1 MSNLH
6 CTHHN
11 LFIGSTTLMYG
22 IEIMTIAGKKI
33 GFIGTG
39 KMGEALIKGILQAGL
54 VPSDDIYA
62 SDTDNAKLQSLAREH
77 KINTCKDNCSAVAD
91 SDILI
96 IAIKPQI
103 VPVILKEIKS
113 SIKNQLIISIAAGV
127 PIETFEKAL
136 PAGTKVVRVM
146 PNIAATV
153 KEAASAISPGS
164 AVSKEDA
171 AIACEIFNAVGRT
184 AILPEHLMDAVT
196 GLSGSGP
203 AYIFMIIEA
212 LADGGV
218 HEGLDRNTAKLLAA
232 QTVLGAAKMVL
243 DNGAHTAELKDMVT
257 SPGGTTIR
265 GIRVMEER
273 GVRVA
278 MMNAVIAASERSREL
293 GKKS

>member
-1 MSNLH
+1 M
-6 CTHHN
+6 
-11 LFIGSTTLMYG
+11 TTSD
-22 IEIMTIAGKKI
+22 KKI

-39 KMGEALIKGILQAGL
+39 KMGEALIKGILAAKL
-54 VPSDDIYA
+54 FPPDNVYA
-62 SDTDNAKLQSLAREH
+62 SDADFAKLQSLG
-77 KINTCKDNCSAVAD
+77 KDYNINTCRDNCDAVIN
-91 SDILI
+91 SDIILI
-96 IAIKPQI
+96 AVKPQI
-103 VPVILKEIKS
+103 VPKVLEEIKD
-113 SIKNQLIISIAAGV
+113 SIKKQIIISIAAGV

-136 PAGTKVVRVM
+136 PRGTKVVRVM

-164 AVSKEDA
+164 AVSREDA
-171 AIACEIFNAVGRT
+171 EIAGEIFNSIGRT
-184 AILPEHLMDAVT
+184 VILPEHLMDAVT

-243 DNGAHTAELKDMVT
+243 ANGTHTGELKDMVT

-265 GIRVMEER
+265 GIRVMEDR

-278 MMNAVIAASERSREL
+278 MMNAVIAASERSKEL
-293 GKKS
+293 GRKT

>member
-1 MSNLH
+1 VTGMDN
-6 CTHHN
+6 
-11 LFIGSTTLMYG
+11 
-22 IEIMTIAGKKI
+22 KKI

-39 KMGEALIKGILQAGL
+39 KMGEALIRGIIAAKLAP
-54 VPSDDIYA
+54 PSNICA
-62 SDTDNAKLQSLAREH
+62 SDVDYAKLELLEKEY
-77 KINTCKDNCSAVAD
+77 KINICRDNCDVILG
-91 SDILI
+91 SDII
-96 IAIKPQI
+96 VIAVKPQT
-103 VPVILKEIKS
+103 VPAVLEEIKD
-113 SIKNQLIISIAAGV
+113 SIKKQLIVSIAAGV
-127 PIETFEKAL
+127 TIDTFESSL
-136 PAGTKVVRVM
+136 PRGAKVVRVM

-153 KEAASAISPGS
+153 RETASAISPGS

-171 AIACEIFNAVGRT
+171 AAVSEIFNSIGRSV
-184 AILPEHLMDAVT
+184 IIPEHLMDAVT

-243 DNGAHTAELKDMVT
+243 EGGNHTGELRDMVT

-278 MMNAVIAASERSREL
+278 MMNAVIAACERSKEL
-293 GKKS
+293 GRKK

>member
-1 MSNLH
+1 M
-6 CTHHN
+6 T
-11 LFIGSTTLMYG
+11 STYLTS
-22 IEIMTIAGKKI
+22 KKI

-39 KMGEALIKGILQAGL
+39 KMGEALIKGILHSRL
-54 VPSDDIYA
+54 VPPSNIYA
-62 SDTDNAKLQSLAREH
+62 SDLDYVKLQLMEKDYGIIACE
-77 KINTCKDNCSAVAD
+77 DNCDTVEK
-91 SDILI
+91 SDIII
-96 IAIKPQI
+96 IAVKPNI
-103 VPVILKEIKS
+103 VPVVLEEIKES
-113 SIKNQLIISIAAGV
+113 LKNRLIISIAAGV
-127 PIETFEKAL
+127 SIDTYENAL

-153 KEAASAISPGS
+153 KEAVSSICLGT
-164 AVSKEDA
+164 AVSREDTDVA
-171 AIACEIFNAVGRT
+171 VDVFNAIGRT
-184 AILPEHLMDAVT
+184 VILPEHLMDAVT

-218 HEGLDRNTAKLLAA
+218 HEGLDRKTARLLAA

-243 DNGAHTAELKDMVT
+243 DDGTHTADLKDMVT

-265 GIRVMEER
+265 GIRVMEQY

>member
-1 MSNLH
+1 M
-6 CTHHN
+6 
-11 LFIGSTTLMYG
+11 TLS
-22 IEIMTIAGKKI
+22 EKRI

-39 KMGEALIKGILQAGL
+39 KMGEALIKGILHVGIV
-54 VPSDDIYA
+54 VPDKIYA
-62 SDTDNAKLQSLAREH
+62 SDMDLAKLQSLAKGY
-77 KINTCKDNCSAVAD
+77 KINTCKDNCSAVID

-96 IAIKPQI
+96 IAVKPQI
-103 VPVILKEIKS
+103 VPHVLEEIKN

-127 PIETFEKAL
+127 PIKTFENAL
-136 PAGTKVVRVM
+136 PQGTKVVRVM

-153 KEAASAISPGS
+153 KEAASAISLGS
-164 AVSKEDA
+164 AVSKEEGKF
-171 AIACEIFNAVGRT
+171 ACEIFK
-184 AILPEHLMDAVT
+184 AIGKTVVLPEHLMDAVT

-218 HEGLDRNTAKLLAA
+218 HEGLDRSTARLLAA

-243 DNGAHTAELKDMVT
+243 ENKAHTADLKDMVT

-278 MMNAVIAASERSREL
+278 MMNAVIAACERSKEL
-293 GKKS
+293 GKKV